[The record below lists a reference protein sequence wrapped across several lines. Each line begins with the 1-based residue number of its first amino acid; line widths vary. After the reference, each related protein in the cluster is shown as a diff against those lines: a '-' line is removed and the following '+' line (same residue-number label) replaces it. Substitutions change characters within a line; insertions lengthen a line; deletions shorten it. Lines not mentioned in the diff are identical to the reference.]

1 MRADDQVAFS
11 ALQIPQHLGVS
22 GCGTQTAEVFDL
34 HREAE
39 KALQRRLIML
49 LGQNGRRDQNGRL
62 LSVQN
67 AFHDRPEGHLRLA
80 EAHVAAEQPVHRD
93 RPLHIL
99 LDLGRAAQ
107 LVVGLGIGEVLLELP
122 LPARV
127 RGKGIAG
134 EALALGIQ
142 GDQLPRHLLRR
153 AFGP

>member
-1 MRADDQVAFS
+1 
-11 ALQIPQHLGVS
+11 
-22 GCGTQTAEVFDL
+22 
-34 HREAE
+34 
-39 KALQRRLIML
+39 ML
-49 LGQNGRRDQNGRL
+49 LGQNGRRDKNGRL

-99 LDLGRAAQ
+99 LDLGRTAQ